1 MRDKMHNSSVTNG
14 LRLFVFIGLIF
25 TISCLIIGCGG
36 GSGGGDDD
44 EDNNNQQNN
53 SAPNP
58 PDNLQYLVISS
69 SQINIE
75 WNDNSDNENGFEIE
89 QSQDNL
95 DYTTIGNVDENTIT
109 YNVTGLSEGVTYYF
123 RVLAINDYGDSEY
136 SNIIVGVISS
146 ILNNN
151 YTGFLQLRFSNVF
164 PEFNAST
171 QVSVEIDKYGG
182 VSFGTGILSYEGDD
196 NNGQARIKRSGTL
209 TLNPYGNVYNS
220 NSGIV
225 IDVDENTSL
234 SERLQQWVWDGAT
247 WIQVVDENISDTWN
261 GGLGFNLDE
270 AATTG
275 SIVSVITANGSV
287 IWTLTLTPTL
297 VD

>member
-1 MRDKMHNSSVTNG
+1 MHNSSVTNG

-69 SQINIE
+69 SQINLE

>member
-14 LRLFVFIGLIF
+14 LRLFVFIGLII

-69 SQINIE
+69 SQINLE

-182 VSFGTGILSYEGDD
+182 VSFGTGTLSYEGDD

-234 SERLQQWVWDGAT
+234 SERLQQWVWNGAT

-261 GGLGFNLDE
+261 GGLGFILDE
-270 AATTG
+270 AVITG
-275 SIVSVITANGSV
+275 SIVSVITKNGSV
-287 IWTLTLTPTL
+287 IWTLTLTPTV